1 MNIYTITDCRAPD
14 RMFAVD
20 DERLYVHFDISR
32 SSGRIYCEPK
42 NQILNDCLQV
52 SKVQTHLYALNKIK
66 AEFVKIYKERAKK
79 DLNRIKNKK
88 ETYEL
93 VAKYIGKE
101 NAEVY
106 KKDNI
111 NF

>member
-1 MNIYTITDCRAPD
+1 MSRPGQDVA
-14 RMFAVD
+14 AD
-20 DERLYVHFDISR
+20 DERLYVHFDIFDHLDKSIV
-32 SSGRIYCEPK
+32 SQK

-52 SKVQTHLYALNKIK
+52 SKVQTHLYAMNKIK
-66 AEFVKIYKERAKK
+66 AEFVKTYKERAKK

-88 ETYEL
+88 ETCEL

-106 KKDNI
+106 KKI
-111 NF
+111 I